1 MVEKRK
7 RRKGL
12 SPAYLPPCPGDNRPN
27 LKFEIGNDHPVV
39 IM

>member
-1 MVEKRK
+1 MHEN
-7 RRKGL
+7 
-12 SPAYLPPCPGDNRPN
+12 SPGDNRPN